1 MTKFYMMV
9 ITKKTDDQEYEEA
22 EKAFVKKSQLKKYLK
37 SEGYYKE
44 SKYQYIK
51 IQKESMYVATVEKI
65 KVQ

>member
-1 MTKFYMMV
+1 MTKFYMMD

-22 EKAFVKKSQLKKYLK
+22 EKIFVKKSQLKKYLK
-37 SEGYYKE
+37 SVGYCKE
-44 SKYQYIK
+44 TKYQYIK